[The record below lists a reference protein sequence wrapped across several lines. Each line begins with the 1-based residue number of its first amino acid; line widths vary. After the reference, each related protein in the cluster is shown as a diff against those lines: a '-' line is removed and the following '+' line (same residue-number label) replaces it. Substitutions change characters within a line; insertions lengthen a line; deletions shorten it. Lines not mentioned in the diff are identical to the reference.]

1 MSPDE
6 LARFRDMLLV
16 RRRRLGEVHR
26 TLYSQTDQNG
36 QDSGRHSI
44 DFGENAAA
52 AHDADF
58 SIACIE
64 TLEDELASI
73 DEALERLVADR
84 YGLCEN
90 CSGEVGTKRLERLP
104 FAALCVGCQE
114 LQERGQI

>member
-1 MSPDE
+1 MSPEDM
-6 LARFRDMLLV
+6 AHFREVLLD
-16 RRRRLGEVHR
+16 RSHRLNEVNR
-26 TLYSQTDQNG
+26 SLNAGRSQDG
-36 QDSGRHSI
+36 QDTGRMSI
-44 DFGENAAA
+44 DFGENASA

-64 TLEDELASI
+64 TLEDELALI

-90 CSGEVGTKRLERLP
+90 CGGEVGTKRLERLP